1 MKLVYEKYGFHK
13 VGMRK
18 FYYSNNNEDAI
29 IMTANDINSEEYK
42 NRILYLINIHSEKW
56 NLLDKIESLN

>member
-1 MKLVYEKYGFHK
+1 
-13 VGMRK
+13 
-18 FYYSNNNEDAI
+18 
-29 IMTANDINSEEYK
+29 MTANDIDSEEYK